1 MSSLRQPAPSTICPI
16 SPWSRIWPPRAAQPS
31 VQSPHPMRQPVA
43 FRTLTHSSDSPD
55 SLREQLCLVN
65 QRIDDVR
72 RTLRMK
78 DERGEG
84 PLCGSPF
91 IQEIQDAPI
100 SSHFR
105 LPMLEAYN
113 GSSDP
118 TEHVAAFHA
127 QMTLYDM
134 LDTIMFRVIQAFIIG
149 IRPSRLF
156 WSLMERPPTI
166 VPEILQR
173 ANQYVV
179 VKTLVVEK
187 REDQKRTRADL
198 SRGPPPGL
206 LRRRMERGKQTV
218 PRSPNIPFNST
229 RTQIFLQIREKELLK
244 TPNPMRSRAEDRD
257 RRRYCH
263 FYHDYGHDTAEC
275 YDLKNQ
281 IEDLIHHGHLDRHI
295 MKLRELSLH
304 PKGLVERQID
314 VIVGS
319 PTAGGVSSA
328 TRKAYARAKV
338 QKRPQ
343 PRRDPGITFKS
354 ENEYPDHNDALV
366 VTAHIANACV
376 RCIMIDIG
384 SSADILYLDT
394 YHKLGMT
401 NRDLIPTHDFNFD
414 RVYR

>member
-1 MSSLRQPAPSTICPI
+1 MKEEEHLSQYLAHFTDEVRVI
-16 SPWSRIWPPRAAQPS
+16 
-31 VQSPHPMRQPVA
+31 
-43 FRTLTHSSDSPD
+43 PD
-55 SLREQLCLVN
+55 AHLLL
-65 QRIDDVR
+65 
-72 RTLRMK
+72 
-78 DERGEG
+78 
-84 PLCGSPF
+84 
-91 IQEIQDAPI
+91 
-100 SSHFR
+100 
-105 LPMLEAYN
+105 
-113 GSSDP
+113 
-118 TEHVAAFHA
+118 
-127 QMTLYDM
+127 
-134 LDTIMFRVIQAFIIG
+134 VIQAFMIG
-149 IRPSRLF
+149 IRHSRLF

-166 VPEILQR
+166 VPKILQR

-179 VKTLVVEK
+179 AKTLVVEK
-187 REDQKRTRADL
+187 REDQKCTRADL

-218 PRSPNIPFNST
+218 PWPPNIPLNST
-229 RTQIFLQIREKELLK
+229 RTQIFHQIREKELK
-244 TPNPMRSRAEDRD
+244 TPNPMKSRAEDQD

-263 FYHDYGHDTAEC
+263 FHHDYGHDTVEC

-328 TRKAYARAKV
+328 ARKAYARTEV

-343 PRRDPGITFKS
+343 PQRDPGITFKS
-354 ENEYPDHNDALV
+354 ENEYPDHDDALV
-366 VTAHIANACV
+366 VTTHIANARV

-394 YHKLGMT
+394 FHKLGMT
-401 NRDLIPTHDFNFD
+401 NRDLIPTHDFNFG

>member
-1 MSSLRQPAPSTICPI
+1 MSSLRRPAPSTICPI

-118 TEHVAAFHA
+118 TEH
-127 QMTLYDM
+127 
-134 LDTIMFRVIQAFIIG
+134 AFIIG

-156 WSLMERPPTI
+156 WSLVERPPTI

-179 VKTLVVEK
+179 AKTLVVEK

-206 LRRRMERGKQTV
+206 LRRRMERGKQTI

-229 RTQIFLQIREKELLK
+229 QTQIFLQIREKELLK

-295 MKLRELSLH
+295 MKLCALSLH